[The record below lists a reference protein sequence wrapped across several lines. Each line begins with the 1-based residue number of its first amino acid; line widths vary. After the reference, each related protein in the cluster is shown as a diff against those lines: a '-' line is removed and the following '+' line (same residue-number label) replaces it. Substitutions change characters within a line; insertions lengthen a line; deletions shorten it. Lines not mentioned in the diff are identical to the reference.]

1 MVVVKRIQKTCQ
13 AQGCTNKFAGF
24 PASKFCSDPC
34 RKKGVGKPKFEP
46 VFTIVSP
53 ILERSKE
60 LTEQEDAKNHPA
72 RKILSLPADKF
83 PVTFRKPGSQELISE
98 VKNNLLKSV
107 TLDQIIS
114 NIASKHKYKKAE
126 SYVTHIEDMLIL
138 YAKD

>member
-1 MVVVKRIQKTCQ
+1 MKLVQKTCR
-13 AQGCTNKFAGF
+13 AQGCSKVYTGA
-24 PASKFCSDPC
+24 PQSKFCSDLC

-53 ILERSKE
+53 ILERSQE
-60 LTEQEDAKNHPA
+60 LSDQEDAKSHPA
-72 RKILSLPADKF
+72 RKILSLPADKL
-83 PVTFRKPGSQELISE
+83 PVTYRKPGSQDLISE